1 MSPAFAVVAEFERQV
16 AAFAGA
22 KHGIAV
28 DSCTSA
34 LFLSMKYSGIGEVVV
49 PAQTYISVP
58 MSVLHAGGSVC
69 FQDFSW
75 SGAYQLEPAPIW
87 DSAKR
92 FRRGMYEGGLYCVSF
107 HIRKLLGIGRGGMV
121 LTDDERAAAW
131 LRRARFDGRN
141 GDVPFMQDKVEQ
153 LGWNCYML
161 PEQAARGLQLLE
173 GLRSDA
179 LPDLYD
185 PYPDLREMPIF
196 KNNERVRSA

>member
-1 MSPAFAVVAEFERQV
+1 
-16 AAFAGA
+16 
-22 KHGIAV
+22 
-28 DSCTSA
+28 
-34 LFLSMKYSGIGEVVV
+34 
-49 PAQTYISVP
+49 
-58 MSVLHAGGSVC
+58 
-69 FQDFSW
+69 
-75 SGAYQLEPAPIW
+75 
-87 DSAKR
+87 
-92 FRRGMYEGGLYCVSF
+92 
-107 HIRKLLGIGRGGMV
+107 MV

-185 PYPDLREMPIF
+185 PYPDLREMPVF